1 MPFDRRH
8 VLAQW
13 GGTLP
18 GGEIWSNSL
27 RLASTDTGPDADVPD
42 HDAMVEW
49 LTTYAKDAVAAWHSD
64 FGLKCSSAAKLTYLK
79 MNVVDIQGHYV
90 ELNTLEHLYSPVVS
104 GSSASSPHPTQIS
117 LAVSLTTEFSRGSA
131 HRGRFF
137 VPMPVHQ
144 VDPVSGLISVP
155 DALQVATAAKTFIE
169 ALADEPGPDFTVGM
183 RVCVMSQRGTG
194 ATNVVTGVDVGR
206 ALDTQQR
213 RRNSLKEMY
222 EHVSVD
228 QGAT

>member
-27 RLASTDTGPDADVPD
+27 RLASTDTGNDADVPS

-49 LTTYAKDAVAAWHSD
+49 LTTYAKDAVAAWHGSFD
-64 FGLKCSSAAKLTYLK
+64 LKCSNQAKLAYLK
-79 MNVVDIQGHYV
+79 MNVVDIAGRYV
-90 ELNTLEHLYSPVVS
+90 ELNTLEYLYSPVVP
-104 GSSASSPHPTQIS
+104 GGSASNIHPTQIA
-117 LAVSLTTEFSRGSA
+117 LAVSLTTEFSRGHA
-131 HRGRFF
+131 HRGRFY
-137 VPMPVHQ
+137 VPMPVHV
-144 VDPVSGLISVP
+144 VDATTGLISVS
-155 DALQVATAAKTFIE
+155 DAIQVATAAKTFIE
-169 ALADEPGPDFTVGM
+169 ALADEPGPDILPGM

-206 ALDTQQR
+206 VLDTQQR
-213 RRNSLKEMY
+213 RRNALKETY
-222 EHVSVD
+222 QHVTVD
-228 QGAT
+228 QGAS